1 MTDSTEKAEVFDAAW
16 GTEECILFFK
26 SSCCKVVSAA
36 RNLINSVLQAA
47 ETTFAFSS
55 VFSLLLRYVACKLQT
70 ANPRSASSIVAYNT
84 VYSYIQISLSLKLA
98 WILWHAKVNL
108 WYSCKI
114 VPLYQMYFWFS
125 SGSGSGKSYIYLH
138 INSPSWIKLHSNI
151 VETQIQGSENMHENW
166 GKDDSTLVHKYA
178 F

>member
-55 VFSLLLRYVACKLQT
+55 VFSLLLRYVASKLQT
-70 ANPRSASSIVAYNT
+70 ANPRSASSIVAYNIL
-84 VYSYIQISLSLKLA
+84 VYTDKSEFKTCVDFVACKGKLM
-98 WILWHAKVNL
+98 IFL
-108 WYSCKI
+108 
-114 VPLYQMYFWFS
+114 
-125 SGSGSGKSYIYLH
+125 
-138 INSPSWIKLHSNI
+138 
-151 VETQIQGSENMHENW
+151 
-166 GKDDSTLVHKYA
+166 
-178 F
+178 